1 VARQVGVALSIAI
14 ASCSFASTRAS
25 AADVYPDSS
34 QDIVTDRPS
43 VTNSSVVVPTGSL
56 QAENGVNWTTSPG
69 QGALDGPNTRLRLGI
84 AHCSEFLVDLPDYNR
99 GIYGAAPD
107 GFSDIAPAI
116 KHQFEFLL
124 EGTTASAIVGL
135 GFPTGTRRI
144 SGTGYHPYIQF
155 PWSQAIAEGW
165 SANGMVSAY
174 WFTDQPDGNST
185 VQTTFD
191 IDRQIGPHSDVFAEY
206 IGEFRTHEIPSEI
219 FNFGGSYRIT
229 KTQQID
235 FHVGFGLT
243 GNSPITLSALAIP
256 SGLTAYGESKSRPV
270 RSRGDVPGG
279 HAITCPSAPFR
290 NRLYTPK
297 SQAAF
302 PSALSARFPRR

>member
-1 VARQVGVALSIAI
+1 MPRQPSRYASKRGSGRGAARQQIGVALSIAI
-14 ASCSFASTRAS
+14 ASCGFASTQAS
-25 AADVYPDSS
+25 AADACPDSS

-56 QAENGVNWTTSPG
+56 QAENGINWTTSPG

-107 GFSDIAPAI
+107 GFSDVAPAI
-116 KHQFEFLL
+116 KLQFEFLP

-155 PWSQAIAEGW
+155 PWSQAFAEGW
-165 SANGMVSAY
+165 SANGMVSTF
-174 WFTDQPDGNST
+174 WFTDQPAGNST
-185 VQTTFD
+185 VETTFD
-191 IDRQIGPHSDVFAEY
+191 IDRQIGPSSDVFAEY
-206 IGEFRTHEIPSEI
+206 IGDFRTHGIPSER

-235 FHVGFGLT
+235 FHAGFGLT
-243 GNSPITLSALAIP
+243 GNSPNYFVGIGYS
-256 SGLTAYGESKSRPV
+256 
-270 RSRGDVPGG
+270 
-279 HAITCPSAPFR
+279 FR
-290 NRLYTPK
+290 FDSLW
-297 SQAAF
+297 
-302 PSALSARFPRR
+302 